1 MTFLE
6 RIVAA
11 NAPAL
16 DERKAQ
22 HPIEEIESAALA
34 CLPARSLALALQGE
48 DVSVIAEVKKASPS
62 KGVFRRRFNAVELA
76 RTYAAYGAAAIS
88 VLTEPHFFQGS
99 LTTLRR
105 VVRALGESR
114 PPVLRKDFI
123 VDPYQV
129 FEARACGA
137 DCILLIANLLDETK
151 LKALLELSH
160 ELGMDCLVEVH
171 DEAELERALNA
182 DTRVIGINNR
192 DLHTFEVDLANFERL
207 RPRIPEGH
215 VVVAE
220 SGIRDARDVQRLR
233 ESGAD
238 AVLVGEALVMS
249 SNAGLKLRELKCIV

>member
-16 DERKAQ
+16 EERKAQ
-22 HPIEEIESAALA
+22 HPVEEMENAARS
-34 CLPARSLALALQGE
+34 CPPARSLALALQGE

-88 VLTEPHFFQGS
+88 VLTEPRFFHGS

-105 VVRALGESR
+105 VVRALGDSR

-137 DCILLIANLLDETK
+137 DCILLIVALLDDGR
-151 LKALLELSH
+151 LKSLLGLSH

-171 DEAELERALNA
+171 DEAELERALRT
-182 DTRVIGINNR
+182 DTRVIGVNNR
-192 DLHTFEVDLANFERL
+192 DLHTFEVDLATFERL
-207 RPRIPEGH
+207 RPQIPDGR

-220 SGIRDARDVQRLR
+220 SGIHDAKDVRRLR
-233 ESGAD
+233 ESGVD
-238 AVLVGEALVMS
+238 AVLVGEALVMAS
-249 SNAGLKLRELKCIV
+249 HTGMKLRELKCIA